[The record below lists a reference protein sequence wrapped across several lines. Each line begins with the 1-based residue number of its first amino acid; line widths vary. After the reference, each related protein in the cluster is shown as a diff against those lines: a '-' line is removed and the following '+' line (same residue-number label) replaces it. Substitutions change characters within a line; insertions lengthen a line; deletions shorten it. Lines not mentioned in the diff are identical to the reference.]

1 MLTLDGN
8 AQSQTTKSLQ
18 RLAKM
23 FAALSATNEA
33 ILRTKS
39 ADELY
44 QQVCGAALSGGSLLG
59 AAILLREPG
68 TDQLRFI
75 AGAGDGIERLRT
87 VDISVAENAPTGQG
101 ITGVAFRTAR
111 PCVSNDL
118 LNDVRSKVWRQAL
131 RREGIRAAAALPL
144 VRGGASAGVL
154 LVFFG
159 EVGAADDE
167 IVSLLARMVEN
178 VVFALDSLDSEAE
191 RKKNERAARRLAR
204 MYAALSATNE
214 AIIRSKSPQELYERI
229 CDASVRGGKSIATAV
244 LLAEPDSPWL
254 KAVAGSGDVM
264 ELVKITRFSIDP
276 NNPYGS
282 GVVGQAFRDRKLA
295 INADILNSEQGRPW
309 RDAGLAVNA
318 VACAAAPL
326 TKKGQSIG
334 VLMIFFGKS
343 WAADEEVMALL
354 ARLAENISF
363 ALDNFDREDE
373 RKRAETRAH
382 HLATHDDLTDL
393 PNRVMFG
400 QLLSEAIKVAQ
411 RYRRKF
417 SIMFVD
423 LDRFKLIN
431 DTLGHAAGDLLLKEV
446 AGLFKQCLRASDVL
460 ARFGGDEFVILL
472 HEVSDVAQVTAV
484 ARKLLSAAVTPMMIQ
499 GRECRVTASIGVATF
514 PDHGTDEQSLT
525 KNADAAMY
533 LAKEEG
539 RSNFRFFAL
548 EMKTQSIERLMLETG
563 LRRALECDEFLLHY
577 QAKRDLATGDI
588 SGVEALLRWQHPD
601 LGMVL
606 PLHFIPT
613 AEESGLIVPIGK
625 WVLDTACAQNVAWQQ
640 QGLPAMRI
648 AVNLSPRQFTDP
660 NLLQDIRGALAAS
673 RMAPQLLELEITESM
688 VMQNPEEAK
697 RVLVALKKLGVHLSI
712 DDFGTGYSSMS
723 LIKQFPIDT
732 IKVDRSFVRDLPIDA
747 NDRAITKTV
756 IALGKALNL
765 TIVAEGVETP
775 AQEEFLRDQHCDEIQ
790 GFLFTKPLAGDD
802 FAVFAREHG
811 IATLKAQGA
820 RGRRVAA
827 RPNAKARRRRRG

>member
-1 MLTLDGN
+1 
-8 AQSQTTKSLQ
+8 
-18 RLAKM
+18 
-23 FAALSATNEA
+23 
-33 ILRTKS
+33 
-39 ADELY
+39 
-44 QQVCGAALSGGSLLG
+44 
-59 AAILLREPG
+59 
-68 TDQLRFI
+68 
-75 AGAGDGIERLRT
+75 
-87 VDISVAENAPTGQG
+87 
-101 ITGVAFRTAR
+101 
-111 PCVSNDL
+111 
-118 LNDVRSKVWRQAL
+118 
-131 RREGIRAAAALPL
+131 
-144 VRGGASAGVL
+144 
-154 LVFFG
+154 
-159 EVGAADDE
+159 
-167 IVSLLARMVEN
+167 
-178 VVFALDSLDSEAE
+178 
-191 RKKNERAARRLAR
+191 
-204 MYAALSATNE
+204 
-214 AIIRSKSPQELYERI
+214 
-229 CDASVRGGKSIATAV
+229 
-244 LLAEPDSPWL
+244 
-254 KAVAGSGDVM
+254 
-264 ELVKITRFSIDP
+264 
-276 NNPYGS
+276 
-282 GVVGQAFRDRKLA
+282 
-295 INADILNSEQGRPW
+295 
-309 RDAGLAVNA
+309 
-318 VACAAAPL
+318 
-326 TKKGQSIG
+326 
-334 VLMIFFGKS
+334 
-343 WAADEEVMALL
+343 
-354 ARLAENISF
+354 
-363 ALDNFDREDE
+363 
-373 RKRAETRAH
+373 
-382 HLATHDDLTDL
+382 
-393 PNRVMFG
+393 
-400 QLLSEAIKVAQ
+400 
-411 RYRRKF
+411 
-417 SIMFVD
+417 MFVD

-446 AGLFKQCLRASDVL
+446 AGLFKQCLRDSDVL

-472 HEVSDVAQVTAV
+472 HDVADVAQVTAV

-539 RSNFRFFAL
+539 RSNFRFFAP

-563 LRRALECDEFLLHY
+563 LRRALERDEFLLHY

-601 LGMVL
+601 LGIVP

-625 WVLDTACAQNVAWQQ
+625 WVLDTACAQNVVWQQ

-673 RMAPQLLELEITESM
+673 GMAPQLLELEITESM

-697 RVLVALKKLGVHLSI
+697 RVLVALKKIGVHLSI

-765 TIVAEGVETP
+765 TIVAEGVETA

-802 FAVFAREHG
+802 FAAFAREHG
-811 IATLKAQGA
+811 ITTLKAQGA
-820 RGRRVAA
+820 RGRRAAA